1 MRKIALITGATAGI
15 GRATA
20 EKLSGNGYDL
30 IITGR
35 RRKQLDE
42 LEKELTCKYPSRVL
56 SLHFDIRSRNEVN
69 ENLGNL
75 KKEWKGIDVLI
86 NNAGL
91 AAGLDHIHEG
101 SIDDWEQMIDT
112 NVKGLLYASRVIIPL
127 MIERGS
133 GHIINIGSIA
143 GKETYEKGNV
153 YCATKHAVEAI
164 TKGMRIDLLQHG
176 IKVSS
181 VSPGLVETEFSLV
194 RFKGDREKAQTP
206 YLGIDPLTGEDIADA
221 ILYILTRPQ
230 HVNINDI
237 LIMPT
242 FQATATNIHR
252 KTKE

>member
-1 MRKIALITGATAGI
+1 MRKIALITGTTAGI

-20 EKLSGNGYDL
+20 EKLSANGYDL

-35 RRKQLDE
+35 RKKQLDE
-42 LEKELTCKYPSRVL
+42 LEKEITSKYPARVL
-56 SLHFDIRSRNEVN
+56 SLHFDIRSRKEVN

-75 KKEWKGIDVLI
+75 EEKWKGIDVLI

-127 MIERGS
+127 MIKRGS

-164 TKGMRIDLLQHG
+164 TKGMRIDLLQQG

-194 RFKGDREKAQTP
+194 RFKGDREKAKIP
-206 YLGIDPLTGEDIADA
+206 YDRIDPLTGEDIADA
-221 ILYILTRPQ
+221 ILYILTRPE

-242 FQATATNIHR
+242 SQASATNIHR